1 MLGAIPETAEHA
13 LPLVPRRHNVAP
25 AAAPSSTSA
34 APDGGREVDEV
45 RRRRVV
51 AVPVA
56 ATAQRDHQIM
66 TSTLLGTAKG

>member
-25 AAAPSSTSA
+25 AA